1 MQRATD
7 LFNSEQRQQIEDAVT
22 AAESQTSCEIVP
34 VVATQSGRYD
44 RAEDMVGLW
53 LAVIAAITVWL
64 AFPRTANEHGDWS
77 GLTFDLGLIVLV
89 LSMVVAF
96 LIGAIAGS
104 QIGWLR
110 RLFTPRQQ
118 MQEEVAARA
127 RAIFFDQRVH
137 HTSGATGLLIYVS
150 LYEQMAVVLGDQEI
164 LDKVGQAVLDQLCEQ
179 LTTAL
184 KQGNPTEALQTVIT
198 EAGKHLSG
206 PLPRSADD
214 VNQLADALVLL
225 D

>member
-1 MQRATD
+1 MQRATH
-7 LFNSEQRQQIEDAVT
+7 LFNSQQRQQIADAVT

-53 LAVIAAITVWL
+53 LAAIAAITVWL
-64 AFPRTANEHGDWS
+64 VFPPTANEHGDWS
-77 GLTFDLGLIVLV
+77 GLSFDLGLILLV
-89 LSMVVAF
+89 FSIVAAF
-96 LIGAIAGS
+96 LIGALAGS

-118 MQEEVAARA
+118 MQEEVNARA
-127 RAIFFDQRVH
+127 RAIFFDQRIH

-150 LYEQMAVVLGDQEI
+150 LYEHLAVVLGDQEI
-164 LDKVGQAVLDQLCEQ
+164 LDKVGQTVLDQLCEQ

-184 KQGNPTEALQTVIT
+184 KQSPPVEALQTVIT

-206 PLPRSADD
+206 PLPRAADD
-214 VNQLADALVLL
+214 VNELADALVLL

>member
-1 MQRATD
+1 MQRATN
-7 LFNSEQRQQIEDAVT
+7 LFTPQQRQDIEAAVT
-22 AAESQTSCEIVP
+22 AAEAQTSCEIVP

-53 LAVIAAITVWL
+53 LGVIAAIAVWL
-64 AFPRTANEHGDWS
+64 VFPRSADEHGDWS
-77 GLTFDLGLIVLV
+77 GLTFDLGLLLMVVSI
-89 LSMVVAF
+89 VVAF
-96 LIGAIAGS
+96 LIGAFAGS

-110 RLFTPRQQ
+110 CLFTPRQQ
-118 MQEEVAARA
+118 MHEEVNARA

-150 LYEQMAVVLGDQEI
+150 LYEHLAVVLGDQEL
-164 LDKVGQAVLDQLCEQ
+164 LDKVGQSVLDQLCEQ

-184 KQGNPTEALQTVIT
+184 KQTHPSEALQTVIT
-198 EAGKHLSG
+198 AAGQHLSA
-206 PLPRSADD
+206 PLPRAADD
-214 VNQLADALVLL
+214 VNELADALVLL

>member
-1 MQRATD
+1 MQRATH
-7 LFNSEQRQQIEDAVT
+7 LFSPQQRQQIADAVT

-64 AFPRTANEHGDWS
+64 VFPRTANEHGDWS
-77 GLTFDLGLIVLV
+77 GLSFDLGLVLLVVSIVA
-89 LSMVVAF
+89 AF
-96 LIGAIAGS
+96 LIGALAGS

-118 MQEEVAARA
+118 MQEEVNARA
-127 RAIFFDQRVH
+127 RAIFFDQRIH

-150 LYEQMAVVLGDQEI
+150 LYEHQAVVLGDQEI
-164 LDKVGQAVLDQLCEQ
+164 LDKVGQSVLDQLCAQ

-184 KQGNPTEALQTVIT
+184 KQSSPTEALQTVIT

-206 PLPRSADD
+206 PLPRAADD
-214 VNQLADALVLL
+214 VNELADALVLL